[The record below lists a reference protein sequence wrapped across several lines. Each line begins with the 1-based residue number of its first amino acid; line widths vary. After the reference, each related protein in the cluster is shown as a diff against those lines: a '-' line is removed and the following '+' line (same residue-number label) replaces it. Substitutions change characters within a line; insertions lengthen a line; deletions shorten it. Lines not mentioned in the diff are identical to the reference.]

1 MEQSQIQI
9 KEKLQM
15 IDSQTSNISN
25 LRISNRGE
33 VSLSGNLKTD
43 ELQMILDDSQIKSKN
58 YLEYQKYIDSEL
70 NKSSIIIGL
79 IFSSLIGL
87 IAFCFFNQS
96 QKIQKLHSL
105 GVSYVVNS

>member
-1 MEQSQIQI
+1 MDYQII

-15 IDSQTSNISN
+15 IEDYQTSNISN
-25 LRISNRGE
+25 LRISNQGE
-33 VSLSGNLKTD
+33 VTLSGNLKTD

-58 YLEYQKYIDSEL
+58 YLEYQKYIDSEM
-70 NKSSIIIGL
+70 NKSSIILGL

-96 QKIQKLHSL
+96 PKIQKSHSL

>member
-1 MEQSQIQI
+1 MESQII

-25 LRISNRGE
+25 LRISNQGE

-96 QKIQKLHSL
+96 PKIQKLHSL

>member
-1 MEQSQIQI
+1 MEESQIQI

-25 LRISNRGE
+25 LRITNQGD

-43 ELQMILDDSQIKSKN
+43 ELQMILDDSQTKSKN
-58 YLEYQKYIDSEL
+58 YLEYQKYIDSEM

-96 QKIQKLHSL
+96 PKSQNYQSL
-105 GVSYVVNS
+105 GVSYVIYS